1 MEDEEKK
8 FKMKKPLRK
17 NKQKKNTQKK
27 LFWMKYRGNHSE
39 KTSRGRT
46 LRKSYFEL
54 STTTQK
60 KQTEEEKTKQTEKEH
75 SEKDTLN
82 EVQGRTLRQNKQ
94 SKETI
99 HTK

>member
-60 KQTEEEKTKQTEKEH
+60 KQTEEEKTK
-75 SEKDTLN
+75 
-82 EVQGRTLRQNKQ
+82 NKQ
-94 SKETI
+94 RKNTQKKI
-99 HTK
+99 L